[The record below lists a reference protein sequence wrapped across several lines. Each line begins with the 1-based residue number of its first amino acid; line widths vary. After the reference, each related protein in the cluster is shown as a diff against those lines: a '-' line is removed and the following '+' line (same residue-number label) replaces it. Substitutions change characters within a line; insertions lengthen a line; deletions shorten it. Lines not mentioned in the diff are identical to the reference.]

1 MKKLLYTNLGWIALI
16 MTPCISVFGQ
26 KNTPCAEEFMFRH
39 FEMCGNLIYKVCTET
54 MGCTESKNRVVLDF
68 SSDKDIFSGTVEV
81 KITGFKIN
89 ERRCEGCERGTL
101 DKFAANQGVILVSVK
116 ENSSQIGP
124 VQFKEILKN
133 DLNYK
138 RKEEEFS
145 APIVLKFEAIG
156 NGRGELKVKYYISQI
171 PQHDKFSFT
180 IPYEVTGLDN
190 RDEYDWNKYN
200 ARGVDGW
207 CDYVF
212 QYSGAI
218 EKYARQAKEN
228 IAKAERDAWRNV
240 DGSTSAND
248 FKQFWERFE
257 RCKNLCVNCA
267 EAKKRYRELKNPPK
281 TDEPAKRDK
290 AAFDLALG
298 HGKVELY
305 QAYLKEYPNGISA
318 QEAKDS
324 IIRLTP
330 IGRVSLP
337 DEGGWIR
344 IQFTNIVD
352 PRVDIPEEGSLI
364 IDTTRLDEFKS
375 KGILSFKY
383 GNKSGII
390 PLEVYDSAYFWKSLK
405 IDDLNN
411 MLEAKIIEWDSS
423 EYELKM
429 LVAKGVPPYR
439 IEITD
444 ENGELVYSR
453 TGIRETEFV
462 IVRDSLLAKAKIT
475 GDYTVTVG
483 DSDTNEQAII
493 AGTFRMEV
501 KRKFTLVIIGAGVL
515 LAAIIV
521 IFLLIRRR
529 GQKQRD
535 MYDIR

>member
-26 KNTPCAEEFMFRH
+26 NRNCAETFMFTN
-39 FEMCGNLIYKVCTET
+39 FNGYCGSLLYKVCTEE
-54 MGCTESKNRVVLDF
+54 MGCSESKNRV
-68 SSDKDIFSGTVEV
+68 DIDFSGTGKFESLVEV
-81 KITGFKIN
+81 KIYGFTVN
-89 ERRCEGCERGTL
+89 EERCGNCEGSDLKE
-101 DKFAANQGVILVSVK
+101 FARKGGVIKLSKDANFNQTGPLQFSELVIK
-116 ENSSQIGP
+116 ELQYKRGEKKFSDPITI
-124 VQFKEILKN
+124 QFKAKKN
-133 DLNYK
+133 
-138 RKEEEFS
+138 
-145 APIVLKFEAIG
+145 G
-156 NGRGELKVKYYISQI
+156 NGQLKIKYYIGQMTQEDYYS
-171 PQHDKFSFT
+171 FS
-180 IPYEVTGLDN
+180 IPYEVTGLADPVRKNWETHN
-190 RDEYDWNKYN
+190 RD
-200 ARGVDGW
+200 GLDGW
-207 CDYVF
+207 CRYIRQQHEGDPY
-212 QYSGAI
+212 I
-218 EKYARQAKEN
+218 EEAKGKIER
-228 IAKAERDAWRNV
+228 AEKEAWNHV
-240 DGSTSAND
+240 KNSTSASAFRD
-248 FKQFWERFE
+248 YIERF
-257 RCKNLCVNCA
+257 KNCGVLCLNC
-267 EAKKRYRELKNPPK
+267 EKAKQKINEINTKPK
-281 TDEPAKRDK
+281 PDDPAKRDK

-298 HGKVELY
+298 HRKVELY

-423 EYELKM
+423 AYELKM